1 MKAYICVTAAL
12 FALLTL
18 AHIWRGIVERPL
30 ASDPFF
36 LVTTVL
42 SAGLCAWGARL
53 LIAARQPPLR

>member
-1 MKAYICVTAAL
+1 MKAYIGVTAAL

-18 AHIWRGIVERPL
+18 THIWRGIVERPL

-36 LVTTVL
+36 LITTVL

-53 LIAARQPPLR
+53 LITGRQPR